1 MESLKETVAQKPW
14 SSEEKER
21 VLGIIERGREKK
33 TKKTRFLDEFVYW
46 VFLFISILGNFV
58 LSVVLVPFMLIL
70 TGFYLFAVLFIIG
83 FAFGLLI
90 NSIMRE
96 IQKIEA
102 KKHIIPILLIVA
114 LALINVYIITT
125 FTNRL
130 EVLLEVATPAHNPII
145 ISATY
150 ALAFIL
156 PYLFSEYRLAMKR
169 RAASS

>member
-1 MESLKETVAQKPW
+1 MESLKEAVAQKPW
-14 SSEEKER
+14 SPEEKER
-21 VLGIIERGREKK
+21 VLGIIERGRKK
-33 TKKTRFLDEFVYW
+33 KSQKIKFLDEVVYW
-46 VFLFISILGNFV
+46 VFLIISILGNFIF
-58 LSVVLVPFMLIL
+58 SVVLVPFMLIL

-83 FAFGLLI
+83 FAFGMLI

-96 IQKIEA
+96 MQKIEA

-130 EVLLEVATPAHNPII
+130 EVLLEVATPAHDPIM

-150 ALAFIL
+150 SLAFIL

>member
-1 MESLKETVAQKPW
+1 MESLKEAVSQKPW
-14 SSEEKER
+14 SPEEKER

-33 TKKTRFLDEFVYW
+33 PQKIKFLDEVVYW
-46 VFLFISILGNFV
+46 VFLIIAILGNFI

-83 FAFGLLI
+83 LAFGMVI

-96 IQKIEA
+96 IQKIET

-130 EVLLEVATPAHNPII
+130 EILLEVTTPAHDPII
-145 ISATY
+145 LSITY
-150 ALAFIL
+150 TLAFIM
-156 PYLFSEYRLAMKR
+156 PYLFSEYRLAMKK
-169 RAASS
+169 RAVSS